1 MKICYNDYQ
10 IILIFSSTLE
20 LSQYPLLVMKARI
33 SRMRLTSCGSKK
45 EIPFIS
51 MLLLSLFVA
60 AQCSNGMKVRR
71 QDICFTF
78 LPRGFHPM
86 YVHSILLCSTTI
98 LIYVEVEGLLHPSIT
113 TKFTMPYLEKLN
125 IMRRIRPLRSWEKM
139 PIHFCILTANKARR
153 IQKLCQNCIGSH
165 E

>member
-1 MKICYNDYQ
+1 MMIIRYNIDLFFCFLH
-10 IILIFSSTLE
+10 IRVITISTFGDESSNFTDETNKLR
-20 LSQYPLLVMKARI
+20 Q
-33 SRMRLTSCGSKK
+33 SKK

-51 MLLLSLFVA
+51 ILLLSLFVVA

-113 TKFTMPYLEKLN
+113 TKFTMPYLEKIEHNETDLFFEVWGKN
-125 IMRRIRPLRSWEKM
+125 SQIFLHLKFST
-139 PIHFCILTANKARR
+139 PI
-153 IQKLCQNCIGSH
+153 
-165 E
+165 